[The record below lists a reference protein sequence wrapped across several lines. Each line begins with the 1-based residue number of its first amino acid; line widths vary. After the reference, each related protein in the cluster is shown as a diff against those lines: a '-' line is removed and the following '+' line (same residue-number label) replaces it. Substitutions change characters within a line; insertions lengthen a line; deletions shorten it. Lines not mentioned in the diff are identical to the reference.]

1 MQHMTYKAKS
11 KKYKMGKYTFWC
23 CPCEG
28 YPFRRLTELSLL
40 PFLEHHIGSPWDTQ
54 ASDAKLGRGPFPV
67 LKLYIIR
74 NDQVGKQELELT
86 SSSKEPSWTKSEV

>member
-11 KKYKMGKYTFWC
+11 KKDKMGKDTFWC
-23 CPCEG
+23 RPG
-28 YPFRRLTELSLL
+28 YPFRGLTELSLL
-40 PFLEHHIGSPWDTQ
+40 PFLEHHIGGPWDTQ
-54 ASDAKLGRGPFPV
+54 YSDAKLGRGPFPV